1 MTGASFSLEVDKGLA
16 LHKRKEDIPDGVY
29 SGNTSLEP
37 EICMVH
43 CLKAVERRDVGR
55 GRNGQDY
62 QITRMTGMGNV
73 QRTLSDAMV

>member
-16 LHKRKEDIPDGVY
+16 LDKGKDIPDGVY
-29 SGNTSLEP
+29 GGNIRREP

-43 CLKAVERRDVGR
+43 CLEAVGRRDMGR

-62 QITRMTGMGNV
+62 QITPG
-73 QRTLSDAMV
+73 

>member
-43 CLKAVERRDVGR
+43 CLKAVGRRDVGR

-73 QRTLSDAMV
+73 QCTLSDAMV